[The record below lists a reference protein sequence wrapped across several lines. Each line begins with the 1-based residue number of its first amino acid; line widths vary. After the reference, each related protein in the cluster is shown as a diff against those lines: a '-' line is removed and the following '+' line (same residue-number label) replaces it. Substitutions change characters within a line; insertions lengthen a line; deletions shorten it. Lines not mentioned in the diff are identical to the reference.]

1 MARHHTREVSDRALQ
16 SGASQRNDLVDFS
29 IRFFVDDETRDDDG
43 REILSLGGVW
53 NRADKAW
60 ADLEPESF
68 AEVTLA
74 GDQVPAMDWLAE
86 WFRSYFGDDDLY
98 PEIYSCMLLGG
109 SRAGKTHLGVRVP
122 VAFALAVPN
131 SRVWMVQE
139 AGASQVD
146 EIEAEL
152 DEFLPRAWYK
162 RKGDQ
167 YLLINGARIII
178 RSAHQPK
185 ALKRGRCDFAFLNEA
200 QNVAELAHSMLR
212 MRTSDTAG
220 LVLSAANPPNDDP
233 AGQWVA
239 DYAEQTLSG
248 RRPNA
253 KVFKFDPRR
262 NPHVKR
268 EQLEA
273 LKAETDPRTYR
284 IEVLGEIMA
293 PSNSVYHSFS
303 QIENI
308 VATPDLGDVTAKF
321 AASIGLGEGITD
333 LVGMDFQQ
341 TPHHVAA
348 VARAFVNPADA
359 RKPYIHFVGEI
370 IVDLG
375 DEHDLSD
382 QMYEYGLDP
391 HTTAIVADASGAWQ
405 DGKHSGE
412 GNSFDILRSL
422 DWRRIH
428 RPDNREKRN
437 PPILERMKNDNR
449 LMCAED
455 GSRLALFD
463 EEGCRELI
471 EAVRKWRRRNGFP
484 DRRSKW
490 AHKCDAMSYLLWR
503 CYPRKIVSRQTS
515 YKRLKGRKRAQQM
528 RGM

>member
-16 SGASQRNDLVDFS
+16 SGASQSRDLSDIS
-29 IRFFVDDETRDDDG
+29 IRFLIDDDSHEDDG
-43 REILSLGGVW
+43 LEILSVGGVW
-53 NRADKAW
+53 DRGSKEWTDQEAK
-60 ADLEPESF
+60 SF

-74 GDQVPAMDWLAE
+74 GDQVPAMLWVAA
-86 WFRSYFGDDDLY
+86 WFRSYFLDEPLDV
-98 PEIYSCMLLGG
+98 PIYSAMFLGG
-109 SRAGKTHLGVRVP
+109 SRAGKTYLGTRVA
-122 VAFALAVPN
+122 VAFAIAVPN
-131 SRVWMVQE
+131 ARVWMCQE
-139 AGASQVD
+139 AGAYQVD

-152 DEFLPRAWYK
+152 DDFLPRTWYK
-162 RKGDQ
+162 RRGDH
-167 YLLINGARIII
+167 YILNNGSRLVI
-178 RSAHQPK
+178 RSAHVPK

-200 QNVAELAHSMLR
+200 QNVSELAHSMLR
-212 MRTSDTAG
+212 MRTSDTGG

-239 DYAEQTLSG
+239 DYAEQTIAG

-253 KVFKFDPRR
+253 KVFPFDPRR
-262 NPHVKR
+262 NPHVNR

-293 PSNSVYHSFS
+293 PSNAVYHSFS
-303 QIENI
+303 QIEN
-308 VATPDLGDVTAKF
+308 VAPTPELGDVTTDF
-321 AASIGLGEGITD
+321 AHRIGLGDGVTD
-333 LVGMDFQQ
+333 LVGMDFQS

-348 VARAFVNPADA
+348 VARAYANPADA
-359 RKPYIHFVGEI
+359 TKPFIHFTGEI
-370 IVDLG
+370 IVELG

-382 QMYEYGLDP
+382 AMYEYGLNP
-391 HTTAIVADASGAWQ
+391 TTTAIVADASGAWQ

-428 RPDNREKRN
+428 VPDKREKKN

-449 LMCAED
+449 LMYAED
-455 GSRLALFD
+455 GSRMVLFD
-463 EEGCRELI
+463 EEQCRELV
-471 EAVRKWRRRNGFP
+471 EAVRKWRRKNGFP

-503 CYPRKIVSRQTS
+503 CYPRKIVSRATS
-515 YKRLKGRKRAQQM
+515 YKRLKGRKRAAQM
-528 RGM
+528 RGF

>member
-1 MARHHTREVSDRALQ
+1 MARHHSREVSDRALQ
-16 SGASQRNDLVDFS
+16 SGASRHDLIDLS
-29 IRFFVDDETRDDDG
+29 IRFVVADETRDDDE

-53 NRADKAW
+53 DRDSKSWSGREA
-60 ADLEPESF
+60 ESF
-68 AEVTLA
+68 AEVGLA
-74 GDQVPAMDWLAE
+74 GDQVAAMDWIAA
-86 WFRSYFGDDDLY
+86 WFRAYFTGETMS
-98 PEIYSCMLLGG
+98 PEIYSCLLLGG
-109 SRAGKTHLGVRVP
+109 SRAGKTHLGIRAT
-122 VAFALAVPN
+122 VAFAVAVPN

-152 DEFLPRAWYK
+152 DDFLPRDWYK

-167 YLLINGARIII
+167 YLLLNGARLII

-212 MRTSDTAG
+212 MRTSDTGG
-220 LVLSAANPPNDDP
+220 LVLGAANPPNDDP

-239 DYAEQTLSG
+239 DYAEQTKAG
-248 RRPNA
+248 RRPNS
-253 KVFKFDPRR
+253 KVFPFDPRR

-273 LKAETDPRTYR
+273 LKSEVDPRTYR

-293 PSNSVYHSFS
+293 PSNAVYHSFS

-308 VATPDLGDVTAKF
+308 SPTPELGDVTEEF
-321 AASIGLGEGITD
+321 AARIGLGQGVTD

-348 VARAFVNPADA
+348 VARAFANPEDA
-359 RKPYIHFVGEI
+359 RKPFVHFTGEI
-370 IVDLG
+370 IVELG

-382 QMYEYGLDP
+382 RMYEFGLNP
-391 HTTAIVADASGAWQ
+391 KTTAIVADASGAWQ

-422 DWRRIH
+422 DWGRVH
-428 RPDNREKRN
+428 VPDKREKKN

-449 LMCAED
+449 LFQAED
-455 GSRLALFD
+455 GSRIVHFD
-463 EEGCRELI
+463 DEQCRELV
-471 EAVRKWRRRNGFP
+471 EAVRMWRRKNGFP

-515 YKRLKGRKRAQQM
+515 YKRLKGRKRAAQM
-528 RGM
+528 RGF